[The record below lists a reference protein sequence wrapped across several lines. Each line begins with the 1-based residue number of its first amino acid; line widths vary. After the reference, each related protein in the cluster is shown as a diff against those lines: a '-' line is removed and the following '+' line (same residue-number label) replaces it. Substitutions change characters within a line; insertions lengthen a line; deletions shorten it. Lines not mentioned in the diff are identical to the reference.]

1 MRNMT
6 KPLENRL
13 QKKKKRLSGR
23 VLDNDSVKYFNFNK
37 KRIDSIKE
45 ANHAMLLCAT
55 AICKNHCSMFRHC
68 VCDSINPFKIFKFQ
82 KT

>member
-23 VLDNDSVKYFNFNK
+23 VLDNDSVKYFNFTIMNY
-37 KRIDSIKE
+37 
-45 ANHAMLLCAT
+45 
-55 AICKNHCSMFRHC
+55 ICNDNDDEISF
-68 VCDSINPFKIFKFQ
+68 SP
-82 KT
+82 